1 MGTTTSNNALFNF
14 ITRWAF
20 STNHKCGA
28 MASFVPGVRIL
39 YRNTVTV
46 KPLIIHQ
53 KYSTRVKR
61 IIKVISII
69 SLGKQTSIMTSPI
82 RGADFFNLSK
92 KQWIY
97 LNILLCGRKGLC
109 IDLNFCYLTR
119 YSIVISQGLEGSYNR
134 YGQLKY
140 GYESGLV
147 SLRARLGRHG
157 KLLNLR
163 YSLKNVVPLQNIKR
177 YYSSVEVNEFK
188 KLTKYNGK
196 YVNLIEVV
204 ADINFLQAAYQKIKS
219 NQGVMAKGSENETLD
234 GLDNNWFNTTS
245 KRLLNGSFQ
254 FRPARRIM
262 IPKQNKPGERPLTI
276 SNSRDKIVQQA
287 IKMVLEQIY
296 DKKFLDTSHGFRPL
310 RGCHSALEMIRLN
323 WTGISWFLEF
333 DIEKCYD
340 NINRHRLVSIL
351 NEDIEDQRFLDLIN
365 KLFNAGIIGWKE
377 GLGPDPSKGISQGS
391 VLSPILSNIYLHKL
405 DVEMAEITEEYQ
417 KGKKRRVFKDVVNA
431 ERRVYRNKEFKMLS
445 PERRAAIM
453 SQHRVERRKLG
464 LTLTDWNDPNFIR
477 VRYVRYVDDFLL
489 GIAGSKE
496 LVQKIRNRIITF
508 VKSDLKLNL
517 TGGKITHIA
526 AGKVKFLGMLI
537 SAVPDS
543 KFPRRFGKKLEKI
556 KRVKNRLKLQKQI
569 RDDRQIKIVR
579 KFLIKALKGSAKV
592 INKSEIEKKVAA
604 LRKQLNL
611 DHDFSKE
618 YANTYRYFFEAIIKT
633 MHFVPDKLKKSLK
646 AMNHEIEEWGN
657 SFNIPEKDQKKRYK
671 ELVGRYDVLPPQI
684 NAPLVDIRARLR
696 ERGIISKS
704 NKPKA
709 IGRLIHVPDDKIVSW
724 YKAVGISLLN
734 YYSCCQNFYKIKDYV
749 DYMVRWS
756 AIHTL
761 AGKHK
766 SSCKKIILKY
776 TKDLVIHDRNGNLL
790 ISFMSSHEIKTMR
803 RQFKINVSKDAADK
817 VLNQIWAKFTRT
829 NFFGAECAVKGCQNS
844 KIEWHHV
851 NKLSRMKDHLGN
863 VSVITRKGRRV
874 SGTEAFKVAFNRKQ
888 IPLCHEHHDD
898 LHNRKVT
905 FQDIDW
911 EYVKKVS

>member
-1 MGTTTSNNALFNF
+1 MAVVSNNVIYNF
-14 ITRWAF
+14 SVRWLF

-28 MASFVPGVRIL
+28 IASSVSGVRIF

-46 KPLIIHQ
+46 KPLITHQ
-53 KYSTRVKR
+53 KYSRRVKR
-61 IIKVISII
+61 VIKVISVV
-69 SLGKQTSIMTSPI
+69 SLGKRIPIMISPI
-82 RGADFFNLSK
+82 SGVNFFSLSK

-97 LNILLCGRKGLC
+97 LNTSFCGRKGLC

-119 YSIVISQGLEGSYNR
+119 YSAVTSQGLGETYNR

-147 SLRARLGRHG
+147 SLRERLGRHG
-157 KLLNLR
+157 KLLNLCN
-163 YSLKNVVPLQNIKR
+163 SLKNVMPLQDIKR
-177 YYSSVEVNEFK
+177 YYSSSEGNEFK
-188 KLTKYNGK
+188 KLTNYNGK
-196 YVNLIEVV
+196 YVNLIKIV

-234 GLDNNWFNTTS
+234 GLDSNWFYTIS
-245 KRLLNGSFQ
+245 KRLLDGSFQ
-254 FRPARRIM
+254 FRPVRRIM
-262 IPKQNKPGERPLTI
+262 IPKHNKSGEHPLTI
-276 SNSRDKIVQQA
+276 SNSRDKIVQQV

-296 DKKFLDTSHGFRPL
+296 DKKFLDTSHGFRSS
-310 RGCHSALEMIRLN
+310 RGCHSALKMVRLN

-333 DIEKCYD
+333 DVENCYD
-340 NINRHRLVSIL
+340 NIDRHRLVNIFK
-351 NEDIEDQRFLDLIN
+351 EDIEDQRFLDLIF
-365 KLFNAGIIGWKE
+365 KLFNAGIVGWKE
-377 GLGPDPSKGISQGS
+377 GLGPDPFEGIPQGF

-405 DVEMAEITEEYQ
+405 DVEVAKITEEYQ
-417 KGKKRRVFKDVVNA
+417 KGKNRRVFSDLKNA
-431 ERRVYRNKEFKMLS
+431 ERRVYRNKEFRMLS

-453 SQHRVERRKLG
+453 SRHRAERRKLG

-477 VRYVRYVDDFLL
+477 VRYVRYADDFLL

-496 LVQKIRNRIITF
+496 LVQKIRSRIITF

-526 AGKVKFLGMLI
+526 SGKVKFLNMLI
-537 SAVPDS
+537 SAVSHS
-543 KFPRRFGKKLEKI
+543 KFPRRFGKKLEKV
-556 KRVKNRLKLQKQI
+556 KRVKNKFKLQKQI
-569 RDDRQIKIVR
+569 RDDRQIKVVR
-579 KFLIKALKGSAKV
+579 KFLLKALKDSVKV
-592 INKSEIEKKVAA
+592 INKSEIKEKVAV

-611 DHDFSKE
+611 DYDFSKE
-618 YANTYRYFFEAIIKT
+618 YVNIYRHFFEAIIKT
-633 MHFVPDKLKKSLK
+633 MHFVPNELKKSLK
-646 AMNHEIEEWGN
+646 VMNHEIDEWETN
-657 SFNIPEKDQKKRYK
+657 LYLPEKDPEKRYK
-671 ELVGRYDVLPPQI
+671 ELVGRYDALPLQI
-684 NAPLVDIRARLR
+684 NAPLVDIRSKLR

-709 IGRLIHVPDDKIVSW
+709 IGRLIHTPDDKIVNW
-724 YKAVGISLLN
+724 YKAVGIGLLN
-734 YYSCCQNFYKIKDYV
+734 YYSCCQNFYQIKNYV

-766 SSCKKIILKY
+766 SSCKKIILKH
-776 TKDLVIHDRNGNLL
+776 TKDLVIKDEDGNVL
-790 ISFMSSHEIKTMR
+790 ISFMNSHEIKIMG
-803 RQFKINVSKDAADK
+803 RQFRTNVSKDAVDK

-851 NKLSRMKDHLGN
+851 NKLSCMKDHLKN
-863 VSVITRKGRRV
+863 ISVISRKGRRV
-874 SGTEAFKVAFNRKQ
+874 TGIEAFKVVFNRKQ
-888 IPLCHEHHDD
+888 IPLCGKHHDD
-898 LHNRKVT
+898 LHNQKIA